1 MDNRNDFKY
10 FGYLVLS
17 YLYFDKIKYICI
29 IIYNIF
35 YIVYY
40 NNIKKKKNIML
51 EIFGIKRFVNFLN
64 CRCE

>member
-17 YLYFDKIKYICI
+17 YLYFDKIKYY
-29 IIYNIF
+29 YNIF

-40 NNIKKKKNIML
+40 NNINKKKNIMF

>member
-17 YLYFDKIKYICI
+17 YLYFDKIEYY
-29 IIYNIF
+29 YNIF

-40 NNIKKKKNIML
+40 NNINKKKNIMF

>member
-17 YLYFDKIKYICI
+17 YLYFDKIKYY
-29 IIYNIF
+29 YNIF

-40 NNIKKKKNIML
+40 NNTNKKKNIMF